1 MQQNMEFRQR
11 ELPAEPAARSAPGID
26 EAAALSTVI
35 RAPSVCVI
43 DFFEAHH
50 RLPAGFEVSSKEL
63 EMKRKAGNVAARRI
77 PSIGRIDRLEESLY
91 WLLSAPT
98 LVYLILAIIG
108 R

>member
-63 EMKRKAGNVAARRI
+63 EIKRKAGNVAARRI

-91 WLLSAPT
+91 WLLSAAT
-98 LVYLILAIIG
+98 LIYLLLGIIG